1 MALWRT
7 GGRVTVDDPQ
17 HRSGTAQMTLALR
30 YAVRSDVGLLREG
43 NEDSAYAGPHL
54 LAVADGMGGH
64 AAGEVASAATITT
77 IAPLDAEDPGPDLVG
92 ALADAVATA
101 NLRLQ
106 ELIISDPATEGMGTT
121 LTALLWADG
130 YAALCHIGDSRAYLL
145 REGRLVQ
152 ITHDHTLVQSL
163 VDEGKITEDDVATH
177 PHRSLLL
184 RALDGRTVAEP
195 DLAPLETYP
204 GDRFLLCSDGLSGV
218 VTEQTLHQ
226 ALASV
231 RDPDKAALRLVEL
244 AIKGGGPD
252 NITCIVADV
261 LDTHAS
267 RVPPTWQPA
276 FAGAAANGAP
286 ADMRP
291 PARQSSPATRAMRL
305 SRTAPQPVAPEEPP
319 AGAWP
324 TGPAGYRDGYTGSF
338 EAQAFEPGGYGQPD
352 GRRATG
358 PNRIRDTAAF
368 ERPSG
373 FPGDDDDQADL
384 EAGDRGGRRGGH
396 RAKHH
401 RYDDDDDDDYAPRG
415 KRRWPIVTA
424 SLGLLVLLIA
434 GGGYGFWRYNQSQ
447 YYVGVDQD
455 GYVAIF
461 RGTDQSLAGISLSSL
476 VQKSTLK
483 ASELR
488 STDQATLAQ
497 TITQGS
503 VNDAQ
508 MLLDQLQTQVNQ
520 CKQQWQAVSA
530 WPAKNATYQ
539 TDLANAAKS
548 KGKVKVPAS
557 ANPGPQP
564 SAPDAANCA
573 PAAAFGIT
581 PTAAPST
588 TPTTHPTST
597 ASTARPSTT
606 ATPTSSAKATS
617 TPQAAG

>member
-1 MALWRT
+1 
-7 GGRVTVDDPQ
+7 
-17 HRSGTAQMTLALR
+17 MTLALR
-30 YAVRSDVGLLREG
+30 FAVRSDVGLLREG

-106 ELIISDPATEGMGTT
+106 ELIISDPAIEGMGTT
-121 LTALLWADG
+121 LTALLWSEG

-145 REGRLVQ
+145 RDGQFIQ

-184 RALDGRTVAEP
+184 RALDGRTIAEP

-204 GDRFLLCSDGLSGV
+204 DDRYLLCSDGLSGV

-226 ALASV
+226 TLASV

-261 LDTHAS
+261 IDTHAS
-267 RVPPTWQPA
+267 RVAPTWQPV
-276 FAGAAANGAP
+276 FAGAATNGAP
-286 ADMRP
+286 ADLRP
-291 PARQSSPATRAMRL
+291 PARQSSPASRAMRL
-305 SRTAPQPVAPEEPP
+305 SRTAPQPVMPPEEPSTGVWP
-319 AGAWP
+319 AG
-324 TGPAGYRDGYTGSF
+324 PADYRDGYTGAF
-338 EAQAFEPGGYGQPD
+338 DTQAFEPGGYGQPD
-352 GRRATG
+352 PRRDTG
-358 PNRIRDTAAF
+358 PNRVRDTAAF
-368 ERPSG
+368 DRPSG
-373 FPGDDDDQADL
+373 FLDDDQD
-384 EAGDRGGRRGGH
+384 EAPNNDRGGRRGGGH

-401 RYDDDDDDDYAPRG
+401 RYDEDDDYAPPG

-424 SLGLLVLLIA
+424 SLVLLMLLL
-434 GGGYGFWRYNQSQ
+434 GGGFYGFWQYNQSQ
-447 YYVGVDQD
+447 YYVGVDAN
-455 GYVAIF
+455 GYVSIF
-461 RGTDQSLAGISLSSL
+461 RGTNQSLAGISLSSL
-476 VQKSTLK
+476 VQRSTLK
-483 ASELR
+483 VSELR
-488 STDQATLAQ
+488 STDQASLTQ

-503 VNDAQ
+503 VNNAQ
-508 MLLDQLQTQVNQ
+508 LLIDQLQSQVND
-520 CKQQWQAVSA
+520 CRQQWQTVAA
-530 WPAKNATYQ
+530 WPAKHASYQ
-539 TDLANAAKS
+539 AQLANAAKS
-548 KGKVKVPAS
+548 KGKIKVPAS

-564 SAPDAANCA
+564 SAPEAANCA

-581 PTAAPST
+581 VSPSPTVTPTA
-588 TPTTHPTST
+588 
-597 ASTARPSTT
+597 T
-606 ATPTSSAKATS
+606 ATPTSSAKPSTSPTTKSSATATA
-617 TPQAAG
+617 TPRATG